1 MTTRKLTINH
11 ITGKIMKSISHTL
24 ALYAVIVSASCA
36 SLFAQD
42 NTSTGQ
48 SLPAEDSVV
57 TYPPEY
63 FDFGLPNPYADRNCK
78 TEPTDIIATSSDV
91 EALRNPVSPAVRKTG
106 AAQSSSATSWID
118 KTKDVGQIQYQE
130 DVTPA
135 GARIYT
141 IPFPS
146 PPSAKYSLP
155 LFLQYNSQGGNGL
168 AGYGWELGGISEIIL
183 ADKTL
188 YYNDVDEA
196 ARRFDTDPVFTIDGV
211 PLIENTTG
219 PLSGSYPLISAKG
232 HILIKPNYNGE
243 TLTHFDA
250 LYPDGS
256 KRTFGFSST
265 SRFTCTYP
273 VSDAEDKDGN
283 RISYNWTTD
292 SNYEYRLSSIS
303 FFNSGNTGSP
313 DGSIDFSYSNRT
325 DYIAKDRAG
334 IRTFRKYLLKEIQIK
349 ESASVLSTY
358 SLTHNLEHEVNL
370 LTGIDCTSDGKSLNP
385 LKFTYG
391 DEYYTDPTPDF
402 KREEQMFLSS
412 YFNNSGDTDFIYRR
426 GKFNAGRYND
436 GLVILPNFSTYARIA
451 SQIKWFKEYHLF
463 GSTYSADQV
472 FLIAPE
478 LSYISDVHQ
487 ITAGSGFQYI
497 DVADVDNDGVDE
509 IIKVNHIG
517 FTSYAV
523 YRISIYGYNG
533 TGIYL
538 KREFDA
544 EIYGILHSGD
554 VFQSPWQRC
563 FMLGDFKGDGTIQ
576 LWTSMFN
583 TDPYGVPF
591 DSYMTLIDLNT
602 GSKLTETYLFSLSGE
617 DYAAG
622 KVFCADIDADS
633 KTELCHATSGGLDIY
648 KFNGS
653 SFSLLYTDQTVDAD
667 GFANGYHLTDIN
679 ADGYTDIAVEPA
691 TGSNDWKIYTYSGY
705 TYALNSFYLHPKA
718 EGDTYMFFDTD
729 NDGLQDLVQK
739 NGTAM
744 YVYRNDNGRY
754 TAGSRQTS
762 SVSLAQSADFVP
774 CNTVNYGDMSHFIT
788 VEGAYINLYA
798 YSRNLTED
806 RLMTKFTDS
815 YGKTTINSYSDLATS
830 YASVYFIDQERT
842 YDHSKGFARSVFPLQ
857 LLQHSRSYLTPE
869 CTTDGQLTSLY
880 YAYYDAVTNSEGLGF
895 CGFGKT
901 RTIDFM
907 GSTDKE
913 PVTVTEYLPEMAGA
927 VKKVSRSF
935 RMSQDEPYETTSY
948 TYTTY
953 LRKFGNQDPRPYKTE
968 YENIITGVSDSRNTY
983 YDQYGYPTIDRSV
996 KRFLSS
1002 SLKHIDS
1009 TYTSYTHKTGISG
1022 YLLGSVNTNVSCRI
1036 MSQPTEPLTAEIR
1049 QTSSDLV
1056 APINPEE
1063 PTPGGPVIPIDPNP
1077 GEGYVQLPFDTDY
1090 WCEKQ
1095 EYTYDTKMRPVQ
1107 KTEYVGD
1114 SLASMHVRLKTKWT
1128 YDACG
1133 NVTSE
1138 KQAPYNATTFIG
1150 KTYTY
1155 DAIGKHILS
1164 STDEF
1169 GLTTTYSDYN
1179 KFGKPETI
1187 SDHMGRITAD
1197 TYDAWGNLISR
1208 SYPDGSSE
1216 TMELAWGGKGIYYVL
1231 KSDSKK
1237 PAERIDYD
1245 AAGRAVLAGTARP
1258 DAQWSFIDSEYGY
1271 NGKVSRQS
1279 LPFSG
1284 TTASLW
1290 NTYEY
1295 DEYSRPVSYS
1305 GASGENISWSYDKS
1319 STTETRNGLSVT
1331 RKSNAR
1337 GEIVSITDPGG
1348 KISYS
1353 LRPDGQPSEISVSN
1367 GGTTVF
1373 KYDVYGNRTEISDP
1387 SAGIQ
1392 KDSLIYNADGS
1403 STARHTNPHGT
1414 ITTYTDRFG
1423 RITKKVITGEYTTEY
1438 TYSTSNPTLLL
1449 SEVSSNGTIRHFT
1462 YDSFDRI
1469 ASLKETVP
1477 DGKWLETTYSY
1488 TADGNIASVGYE
1500 SQDGWIAT
1508 EEYGYANGHNTLISV
1523 DSVPVMQLNSVNEFL
1538 NPTSVTTGDIT
1549 RTYSY
1554 SQFGQP
1560 SGRTMGEVMDFSY
1573 RFDQSRGNLTART
1586 DNVRGGSE
1594 SFTYDVMDRLTGIGD
1609 RAVTYS
1615 PNGNIISIEDV
1626 GELAYMDSGHPY
1638 RVTQLALT
1646 GDAVPA
1652 APQSIIF
1659 TSYQRPAQIT
1669 ESGRNAA
1676 FTYNG
1681 AGGRVKMYLAED
1693 AENILTRYYIGDRY
1707 ELDVTPDGNTERLYV
1722 GGNAYGAPMV
1732 YVREND
1738 SDWTL
1743 YNIGRDYLGSITHIA
1758 TADGNLVEE
1767 YSYDPWGRLRDPETL
1782 EIYTPGEEPELFLG
1796 RGYTGH
1802 EHLTGF
1808 GLINMNARLYD
1819 PVIGRFISPD
1829 PYVQDAESTQ
1839 GFNRY
1844 SYCLN
1849 NPLKYSDE
1857 SGEFAW
1863 TIITFLWDLGT
1874 AIFNG
1879 GFDFSSKDA
1888 MRDAWRKF
1896 DPSAP
1901 WSKTR
1906 KAWRIDIGAFKTDK
1920 FLPGRVR
1927 FNKFISRWTWELI
1940 QTSLGLTLA
1949 QAKNFVGAVDR
1960 VDYFHGVTFATNEH
1974 GNANQGVSL
1983 GNYINI
1989 DMTDA
1994 ITGDF
1999 ESFVISNPMFMHE
2012 FGHTYDSSQWGLL
2025 YIPVIGIPSIISA
2038 GTQKQVADE
2047 PSGVYT
2053 HDFRVYEMRAN
2064 IYASNYFG
2072 YYFGVNWDDYE
2083 IYYPRSDRRTKL

>member
-1 MTTRKLTINH
+1 
-11 ITGKIMKSISHTL
+11 MKSISHTL
-24 ALYAVIVSASCA
+24 ALYVVIVSASCA

-57 TYPPEY
+57 SYPPKY
-63 FDFGLPNPYADRNCK
+63 FDFGLPNPYADKNRK
-78 TEPTDIIATSSDV
+78 AEPTDIIATSSDV

-106 AAQSSSATSWID
+106 AAQSPSATSWID

-130 DVTPA
+130 DVTPT

-168 AGYGWELGGISEIIL
+168 AGYGWELGGISEITL

-188 YYNDVDEA
+188 YYHDTDEA

-232 HILIKPNYNGE
+232 HILVKPNYNGE
-243 TLTHFDA
+243 ILTHFDA

-370 LTGIDCTSDGKSLNP
+370 LTDIDCTSDGKSLNP

-436 GLVILPNFSTYARIA
+436 GLIILPNFSTYAQIA
-451 SQIKWFKEYHLF
+451 SQIKWFKEYHLY

-563 FMLGDFKGDGTIQ
+563 FMLGDFMGDGTIQ

-602 GSKLTETYLFSLSGE
+602 GSKLAETYLFSLSEE

-983 YDQYGYPTIDRSV
+983 YDQYGYPTIDKTST
-996 KRFLSS
+996 LSS
-1002 SLKHIDS
+1002 IPLIDS
-1009 TYTSYTHKTGISG
+1009 TYTTYIHKTGTSL
-1022 YLLGSVNTNVSCRI
+1022 YLLGSINTSTNCKI
-1036 MSQPTEPLTAEIR
+1036 TETYDIELIPGIKPA
-1049 QTSSDLV
+1049 SS
-1056 APINPEE
+1056 E
-1063 PTPGGPVIPIDPNP
+1063 TTPIDWDDDIKPVDP
-1077 GEGYVQLPFDTDY
+1077 DDFQPVDPVFRLPVKRSY

-1128 YDACG
+1128 YDDCG

-1169 GLTTTYSDYN
+1169 GLTTTYSGYN

-1216 TMELAWGGKGIYYVL
+1216 TTELAWGGKGIYYVL

-1245 AAGRAVLAGTARP
+1245 AAGRAVRAGTARP

-1615 PNGNIISIEDV
+1615 PNGNIILIEDV

-1849 NPLKYSDE
+1849 NPLRYSDE
-1857 SGEFAW
+1857 SG
-1863 TIITFLWDLGT
+1863 
-1874 AIFNG
+1874 
-1879 GFDFSSKDA
+1879 
-1888 MRDAWRKF
+1888 
-1896 DPSAP
+1896 
-1901 WSKTR
+1901 
-1906 KAWRIDIGAFKTDK
+1906 
-1920 FLPGRVR
+1920 
-1927 FNKFISRWTWELI
+1927 KFII
-1940 QTSLGLTLA
+1940 IDAFFAGLFA
-1949 QAKNFVGAVDR
+1949 GGWKEAIKRAENDAKIIGGLFAVDR
-1960 VDYFHGVTFATNEH
+1960 NKTIAGRLWEIVSRSIWQPAQTLGGITTAFFYNLFGVQGGVESVDYLYGATVIQTRKDNW
-1974 GNANQGVSL
+1974 G
-1983 GNYINI
+1983 
-1989 DMTDA
+1989 A
-1994 ITGDF
+1994 ITQGSFIVGDND
-1999 ESFVISNPMFMHE
+1999 IAADPDNPLFQHE
-2012 FGHTYDSSQWGLL
+2012 YGHYIQSQKFGWFYYGKF
-2025 YIPVIGIPSIISA
+2025 GIPSLISASNSKVHNMNPVEQDANARALKYFNEHNPNYSGWKFTHNPIKNYDPSKSYTDPSNQAAIDTGILHINWFDFLDPLIISA
-2038 GTQKQVADE
+2038 FTNSIVNNQK
-2047 PSGVYT
+2047 Y
-2053 HDFRVYEMRAN
+2053 
-2064 IYASNYFG
+2064 
-2072 YYFGVNWDDYE
+2072 
-2083 IYYPRSDRRTKL
+2083 